1 MLRQDIDKQ
10 LHQLIE
16 KNADVLTQ
24 VQPCLIDDYK
34 MLKQHIAEQRDENEA
49 LYKQLLSLKKDTTS
63 TGQKIAMF
71 RSRIERLE
79 RTIGVQPQPDLT
91 HEDHETLNTQVYK
104 AAGVANS
111 VNNQNFTLDDT
122 EDGAHSVGQIGGIIN
137 TS

>member
-1 MLRQDIDKQ
+1 MMQAYKDEAEVLRQDIDKQ

-34 MLKQHIAEQRDENEA
+34 MLKSHIAEQRDDNEA

-63 TGQKIAMF
+63 TAQKIAMF

-79 RTIGVQPQPDLT
+79 RTIGV
-91 HEDHETLNTQVYK
+91 
-104 AAGVANS
+104 
-111 VNNQNFTLDDT
+111 
-122 EDGAHSVGQIGGIIN
+122 
-137 TS
+137 